1 MPPVSMF
8 DRLRYIESY
17 FADTLGKRVT
27 GQSCL
32 VLQMKVHFIRYCNKF
47 MTGILIHLSQIQSFS
62 WLELTETAVSIEE
75 SFTRIAR
82 KCTEGEPIDEIA
94 VKVLC
99 IFLTTDIQ
107 E

>member
-1 MPPVSMF
+1 M
-8 DRLRYIESY
+8 
-17 FADTLGKRVT
+17 A
-27 GQSCL
+27 
-32 VLQMKVHFIRYCNKF
+32 
-47 MTGILIHLSQIQSFS
+47 GILIDLSQIQSLS
-62 WLELTETAVSIEE
+62 WLELIETAVFIEE
-75 SFTRIAR
+75 SFTRIAS